1 MAESVLDK
9 KGNLPTNGS
18 KRIQKKSW
26 YHQAQRK
33 EERGSRWDDFTL
45 QLAVSLLGICP
56 TDILTKI
63 HNDICKSY

>member
-26 YHQAQRK
+26 YHQAERK
-33 EERGSRWDDFTL
+33 EERGSSEMTL
-45 QLAVSLLGICP
+45 LFI
-56 TDILTKI
+56 
-63 HNDICKSY
+63 